1 MDGAAL
7 STADLRKMTFIE
19 SAVEGHLDAAV
30 AERLIAHAGAV
41 PAREPFENDG
51 REQLLERVAGYAS
64 AARHA
69 PWLVIC
75 DLDRDVCAPGF
86 IAQHQWNF
94 PPKLCFRVAVRSV
107 ESWLMAD
114 AEIARFLSVR
124 RSSLPSN
131 PDAVPHPKRF
141 LLRLARSSRSVEV
154 RETIGGPQGTHQVG
168 VAYTPQ
174 LRRFVEEI
182 WDPARAAE
190 RSDSLRRAI
199 AAIERLAVR

>member
-1 MDGAAL
+1 
-7 STADLRKMTFIE
+7 MTFIE
-19 SAVEGHLDAAV
+19 SAVEGRLDAAV
-30 AERLIAHAGAV
+30 AKRLIAHAGAV

-51 REQLLERVAGYAS
+51 RERLLERVAGYAL

-75 DLDRDVCAPGF
+75 DLDRDACAPSLM
-86 IAQHQWNF
+86 AQHRWDF
-94 PPKLCFRVAVRSV
+94 PPKLCFRVAVRSI

-114 AEIARFLSVR
+114 PEIARFLNVR
-124 RSSLPSN
+124 QSALPPN
-131 PDAVPHPKRF
+131 PDAVPNPKRF
-141 LLRLARSSRSVEV
+141 LFHLARSSRSAEV
-154 RETIGGPQGTHQVG
+154 RETIGGPSGTHQVG
-168 VAYTPQ
+168 TAYTRQ

-199 AAIERLAVR
+199 SAVARLVDE